1 MRVVENAEALPE
13 ADRADGCPHPREVYS
28 LLGHEAAETR
38 FLKAMRSG
46 RIHHA
51 WLLTGPKGIGKAT
64 LAYRMARKLLGGQSL
79 LSTSLDIPASDETAQ
94 RIEALTHGNLFLLRR
109 PYDTKLKR
117 FRQDIPVDRVREV
130 SGFFQETAA
139 ETGTWRVC
147 IIDSADEL
155 NRNSENAILKLL
167 EEPPNNTLFILIS
180 SAPGRL
186 LPTIRSRCMSL
197 ELRAVSDADI
207 TDWLSEHGRGSPDL
221 IDAAVRLSRGA
232 PGKALALVQN
242 ADVVLRSLSD
252 YIQSLG
258 HTAPDVD
265 MTIAKRLAEKR
276 NAISRDLFWDGLDD
290 TIHAHAVFAATGTYE
305 GPFSPSNLKRSPKI
319 WQAYH
324 ARLVDVRR
332 AESAINLD
340 KTASMFEL
348 LSSIREAS

>member
-1 MRVVENAEALPE
+1 MRTIENVEAFPE

-28 LLGHEAAETR
+28 LLGHETAEAR

-46 RIHHA
+46 RMHHA
-51 WLLTGPKGIGKAT
+51 WLLSGPKGIGKAT
-64 LAYRMARKLLGGQSL
+64 LAYRMARKLLGGESL
-79 LSTSLDIPASDETAQ
+79 LSTSLDIPASDEIAQ
-94 RIEALTHGNLFLLRR
+94 RVEALTHGNLFVLRR

-167 EEPPNNTLFILIS
+167 EEPPSNTLFILIS

-186 LPTIRSRCMSL
+186 LPTIRSRCMGL
-197 ELRAVSDADI
+197 ELRAVPEGQI
-207 TDWLSEHGRGSPDL
+207 TAWLAEHGRGSPDL

-242 ADVVLRSLSD
+242 ADIVLRSISD
-252 YIQSLG
+252 YVQSLG
-258 HTAPDVD
+258 RSAPDVD
-265 MTIAKRLAEKR
+265 MIIAKRLAEKR
-276 NAISRDLFWDGLDD
+276 HIISRDLFWDGLDD
-290 TIHAHAVFAATGTYE
+290 TIHAHALFAATGAYE
-305 GPFSPSNLKRSPKI
+305 GPFTPARVKRSPKV
-319 WQAYH
+319 WQANH
-324 ARLVDVRR
+324 ARLRDVRR
-332 AESAINLD
+332 AEGAINLD
-340 KTASMFEL
+340 KTATMFEL

>member
-1 MRVVENAEALPE
+1 MRTIENAEALPE

-28 LLGHEAAETR
+28 LLGHETAEAR

-46 RIHHA
+46 RMHHA
-51 WLLTGPKGIGKAT
+51 WILSGPKGIGKAT
-64 LAYRMARKLLGGQSL
+64 LAYRMARKLLGGESL
-79 LSTSLDIPASDETAQ
+79 LSTSLDIPASDEIAQ
-94 RIEALTHGNLFLLRR
+94 RVEALTHGNLFVLRR

-117 FRQDIPVDRVREV
+117 FRQDIPIDRVREV

-167 EEPPNNTLFILIS
+167 EEPPSNTLFILIT

-186 LPTIRSRCMSL
+186 LPTIRSRCMGL
-197 ELRAVSDADI
+197 ELRAVPDEQIA
-207 TDWLSEHGRGSPDL
+207 DWLAKHGRGSPDL

-242 ADVVLRSLSD
+242 ADVVLRSISD

-258 HTAPDVD
+258 RAAPDVD
-265 MTIAKRLAEKR
+265 MVIAKRLAEKR
-276 NAISRDLFWDGLDD
+276 HVICRDLFWDGLDD
-290 TIHAHAVFAATGTYE
+290 TIHAHALFAATGAYE
-305 GPFSPSNLKRSPKI
+305 GPFTPANLKRSPKT
-319 WQAYH
+319 WQANH
-324 ARLVDVRR
+324 ARLRDVRR
-332 AESAINLD
+332 AEAAINLD
-340 KTASMFEL
+340 KTATMFEL

>member
-1 MRVVENAEALPE
+1 MRTIENAEALPE

-28 LLGHEAAETR
+28 LLGHEKAEAR

-46 RIHHA
+46 RLHHA
-51 WLLTGPKGIGKAT
+51 WLLSGPKGIGKAT
-64 LAYRMARKLLGGQSL
+64 LAYRMARKLLGGEAL
-79 LSTSLDIPASDETAQ
+79 LSTSLDIPAMDEVGQ
-94 RIEALTHGNLFLLRR
+94 RVEALTHGNLFVLRR

-117 FRQDIPVDRVREV
+117 FRQDIPVDRVRQV

-139 ETGTWRVC
+139 ETGVWRVC

-167 EEPPNNTLFILIS
+167 EEPPSNTLFILIS
-180 SAPGRL
+180 SSPGRL
-186 LPTIRSRCMSL
+186 LPTIRSRCMGL
-197 ELRAVSDADI
+197 ELRAVPEAQI
-207 TDWLSEHGRGSPDL
+207 IGWLSEHGRGSPDL

-232 PGKALALVQN
+232 PGKALALVKN
-242 ADVVLRSLSD
+242 ADVVLRSISD

-258 HTAPDVD
+258 KMAPDVD

-276 NAISRDLFWDGLDD
+276 HIISRDLFWDGLDD
-290 TIHAHAVFAATGTYE
+290 TIHAHALYAATGKYE
-305 GPFSPSNLKRSPKI
+305 GPFSPANIPRNAKI
-319 WQAYH
+319 WQSNL
-324 ARLVDVRR
+324 ARLRDVRR

-340 KTASMFEL
+340 KTATMFEL